1 MSAAWRNNDPAQFPT
16 NVLHI
21 NCLSCER
28 LTTQYLLVEV
38 VVKQYNTGCTDIK
51 ADITGMHCA
60 ACLSELSQCKY
71 YPITSLVIAY
81 WLCGSSLGVRGFDS
95 WHFETFESMFYHFEK
110 WSNADH
116 LNNRP
121 WRTQIFFP
129 RKTLSTLFKPQLF
142 SFLYFPSK
150 PILLFLSV
158 QENRFS
164 DESDES

>member
-81 WLCGSSLGVRGFDS
+81 
-95 WHFETFESMFYHFEK
+95 
-110 WSNADH
+110 
-116 LNNRP
+116 
-121 WRTQIFFP
+121 
-129 RKTLSTLFKPQLF
+129 
-142 SFLYFPSK
+142 
-150 PILLFLSV
+150 
-158 QENRFS
+158 
-164 DESDES
+164 